1 MAYEMLLSPKSIG
14 SMTVKNRV
22 VMTAAEFGLGQTN
35 GKPTEKLLDYYEERA
50 KGGIGLII
58 PGICRVNDRYSAST
72 FNQLAMSH
80 DYHIEPMRELV
91 ERVHKHGAKLCIQ
104 LHHPGKQGY
113 SSSTYSLPILIPIV
127 SRFPKILNALF
138 KCTPA
143 LLALEG
149 KKICPAVQAPSVS
162 GLSYHGATRIK
173 AMSNK
178 AIKLLIQDFIK
189 AAERCK
195 KAGVDG
201 VELHGAHGYM
211 IQQFLSPNTNRRTDE
226 YGGSFDNR
234 MRFISEIIRGI
245 KESCG
250 KDFPLIVRLSA
261 DEMYERI
268 GKPGTGYDLEE
279 GKQISKRLEELG
291 VDAINVSSACY
302 DTYNYWLEPTSF
314 EPGWRAYVAKAIKET
329 VGIPVIAANYI
340 RSPEQAERQ
349 LQEGYQDFIGS
360 ARSFICDPHWVKK
373 VEEGRANEIKRC
385 IGCLHCIQ
393 SFTENAEVGKNGE
406 CTLNPS
412 IGCEQTHFNMPQ
424 TGNGRLVVVVGAGPG
439 GLMAAETLAKR
450 GFRVTLLEKE
460 EKPGGQVICA
470 SSSNLMDKLE
480 WCISDLMTSVEK
492 LGIELRFSTEA
503 TADMIAEMEPYGVI
517 IATGGTPIRP
527 KSIEGIDLP
536 TVFSAPEIIMGEKR
550 IENKKVVVAGSG
562 ITGLEAAEKLNESGN
577 TVTVIEMAKELAPN
591 AWFQII
597 DDELQRL
604 RLYETEFLTARR
616 LVSIKPGSVEL
627 SNLKTHRLE
636 TVAAD
641 CVVLSLGVSP
651 LNSLFN
657 ELKTRMNN
665 VYAVG
670 DARQSGRI
678 ADATKSAYEAA
689 LLIS

>member
-1 MAYEMLLSPKSIG
+1 
-14 SMTVKNRV
+14 
-22 VMTAAEFGLGQTN
+22 
-35 GKPTEKLLDYYEERA
+35 
-50 KGGIGLII
+50 
-58 PGICRVNDRYSAST
+58 
-72 FNQLAMSH
+72 
-80 DYHIEPMRELV
+80 
-91 ERVHKHGAKLCIQ
+91 
-104 LHHPGKQGY
+104 
-113 SSSTYSLPILIPIV
+113 
-127 SRFPKILNALF
+127 
-138 KCTPA
+138 
-143 LLALEG
+143 
-149 KKICPAVQAPSVS
+149 
-162 GLSYHGATRIK
+162 
-173 AMSNK
+173 
-178 AIKLLIQDFIK
+178 
-189 AAERCK
+189 
-195 KAGVDG
+195 
-201 VELHGAHGYM
+201 M

-393 SFTENAEVGKNGE
+393 SFTENAEGGKNGE

-424 TGNGRLVVVVGAGPG
+424 TGNGRLVVVVGADPG

-616 LVSIKPGSVEL
+616 LVSIMPGSVEL

>member
-1 MAYEMLLSPKSIG
+1 
-14 SMTVKNRV
+14 
-22 VMTAAEFGLGQTN
+22 
-35 GKPTEKLLDYYEERA
+35 
-50 KGGIGLII
+50 
-58 PGICRVNDRYSAST
+58 
-72 FNQLAMSH
+72 
-80 DYHIEPMRELV
+80 
-91 ERVHKHGAKLCIQ
+91 
-104 LHHPGKQGY
+104 
-113 SSSTYSLPILIPIV
+113 
-127 SRFPKILNALF
+127 
-138 KCTPA
+138 
-143 LLALEG
+143 
-149 KKICPAVQAPSVS
+149 
-162 GLSYHGATRIK
+162 
-173 AMSNK
+173 
-178 AIKLLIQDFIK
+178 
-189 AAERCK
+189 
-195 KAGVDG
+195 
-201 VELHGAHGYM
+201 M

-314 EPGWRAYVAKAIKET
+314 EPGWRAYLAKAIKET
-329 VGIPVIAANYI
+329 VSIPVIAANYI

-373 VEEGRANEIKRC
+373 VEEGRPKEIKRC

-393 SFTENAEVGKNGE
+393 SFTAGAEVGKNGE
-406 CTLNPS
+406 CSINPS
-412 IGCEQTHFNMPQ
+412 VGCEKMYFNMPQ
-424 TGNGRLVVVVGAGPG
+424 TGNERLVVVVGAGPA

-450 GFRVTLLEKE
+450 GFSVTLIEKE
-460 EKPGGQVICA
+460 EEPGGQINCA
-470 SSSNLMDKLE
+470 ASSNLMDKLD
-480 WCISDLMTSVEK
+480 WCISDLMTAVKK
-492 LGIELRFSTEA
+492 LGVDLRFGTHA
-503 TADMIAEMEPYGVI
+503 TAEIISDMEPYAVI
-517 IATGGTPIRP
+517 IATGGTPILP
-527 KSIEGIDLP
+527 KSIKGIELP
-536 TVFSAPEIIMGEKR
+536 TVLTAPEIIMGEKK
-550 IENKKVVVAGSG
+550 IEKKKVLVAGSG

-577 TVTVIEMAKELAPN
+577 AVTVIEMARELAPN
-591 AWFQII
+591 AWFQLF
-597 DDELQRL
+597 DDEMQRL
-604 RLYETEFLTARR
+604 RPYGTEFLTERK

-651 LNSLFN
+651 ENSLFD
-657 ELKTRMNN
+657 ELKTRMAK

-689 LLIS
+689 LIIN